1 MNYLEFQNS
10 LKNFPVFSIRDIKKA
25 FPNFDNRRLVE
36 WQHKKYIQ
44 KLRREY
50 YYFPD
55 QKKDENFLFFAANKM
70 YHPSYVSMESA
81 LAYYHFIPEGVFMIS
96 SISSRNTASF
106 NTCIGDFTFYSIK
119 KSYFFGYKII
129 QINDHPIKMAEPEKA
144 LLDFLYL
151 KKLNAL
157 EDMENLRL
165 NTLEINQT
173 IDFQK
178 LNQYQKI
185 FQSKTLDKR
194 IDLLKKIIDA

>member
-25 FPNFDNRRLVE
+25 FSNFDNRRLVE
-36 WQHKKYIQ
+36 WQNKKYIQ

-50 YYFPD
+50 YYFLD

-81 LAYYHFIPEGVFMIS
+81 LAYYHFIPEGVFLTS
-96 SISSRNTASF
+96 SISSRNTANF
-106 NTCIGDFTFYSIK
+106 NTNIGDFVYNNIK
-119 KSYFFGYKII
+119 KSLFFGYKII

-157 EDMENLRL
+157 EDMKNLRL
-165 NTLEINQT
+165 NNLEINQT

-185 FQSKTLDKR
+185 FQSITLDKR
-194 IDLLKKIIDA
+194 LDLLKKTIDA